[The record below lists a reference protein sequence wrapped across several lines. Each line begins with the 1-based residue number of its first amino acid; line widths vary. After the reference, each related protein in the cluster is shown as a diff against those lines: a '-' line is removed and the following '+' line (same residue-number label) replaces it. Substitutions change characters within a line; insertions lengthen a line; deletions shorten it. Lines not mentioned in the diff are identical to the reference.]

1 MSSLW
6 AWVGFSVFIV
16 AMLGIDLG
24 VLNRKAHVIRLR
36 EAAMFTALV
45 VTCAGVFNGWIFVSQ
60 GSQPGLEFLTGY
72 LIELALSV
80 DNIFVFILV
89 FSYFQVPA
97 QYQHRVLFWGIIG
110 ALAMRGGMIAAGWLL
125 VERFHWII
133 YIFGAF
139 LVYTGIRMATHD
151 EVDIKIEANPVMR
164 LIRRFMA
171 VSPTYDGQRF
181 FTKQTVA
188 GQARWLATPLFVVLI
203 MVDVVDLIFAVDSIP
218 AIFAVTADP
227 FIIFTSNVFAIL
239 GLRSMYFLLA
249 GIIEKFHYLKLGLAA
264 VLTFVGAKMLVT
276 YFEIEIPISISL
288 GVVGGVLGLSVLASL
303 LFPKNE
309 PNPLM
314 PHEESSTAAQHK
326 EHGPGGPAD

>member
-6 AWVGFSVFIV
+6 AWIGFTVFIV
-16 AMLGIDLG
+16 AMLAIDLG

-36 EAAMFTALV
+36 EAGIFTALV
-45 VTCAGVFNGWIFVSQ
+45 VACAGVFNGWIFVAE
-60 GSQPGLEFLTGY
+60 GSQAGLEFLTGY

-97 QYQHRVLFWGIIG
+97 QFQHRVLFWGIIG

-151 EVDIKIEANPVMR
+151 EVDIKIEANPVLR
-164 LIRRFMA
+164 LIRRFMP
-171 VSPTYDGQRF
+171 VSPSYDGQRF
-181 FTKQTVA
+181 FTKLTVA
-188 GQARWLATPLFVVLI
+188 DRARWFATPLFVVLV

-249 GIIEKFHYLKLGLAA
+249 GIIEKFHYLKLGLAT
-264 VLTFVGAKMLVT
+264 VLTFVGVKMLIT
-276 YFEIEIPISISL
+276 YFEMEIPIGISL
-288 GVVGGVLGLSVLASL
+288 AVVGGVLALSVIASVV
-303 LFPKNE
+303 FPKKGE
-309 PNPLM
+309 AP
-314 PHEESSTAAQHK
+314 S
-326 EHGPGGPAD
+326 PAP

>member
-6 AWVGFSVFIV
+6 AWVGFTIFIV
-16 AMLGIDLG
+16 AMLAIDLG

-36 EAAMFTALV
+36 EAAIFTTLV
-45 VTCAGVFNGWIFVSQ
+45 VACAAVFNGWIFVAE
-60 GSQPGLEFLTGY
+60 GTQPGLEFLTGY

-97 QYQHRVLFWGIIG
+97 QFQHRVLFWGIIG

-125 VERFHWII
+125 VERFDWII

-151 EVDIKIEANPVMR
+151 EVDIKIEANPVLR
-164 LIRRFMA
+164 LIRRLMP
-171 VSPTYDGQRF
+171 VSPSYDGQRF
-181 FTKQTVA
+181 FTKLPVA
-188 GQARWLATPLFVVLI
+188 DRMRWFATPLFVVLV

-218 AIFAVTADP
+218 AIFAITADP

-264 VLTFVGAKMLVT
+264 VLTFVGVKMLIT
-276 YFEIEIPISISL
+276 YFETEIPIGISL
-288 GVVGGVLGLSVLASL
+288 GVVGGVLGLSVVASM
-303 LFPKNE
+303 LFPKKGS
-309 PNPLM
+309 PVTVV
-314 PHEESSTAAQHK
+314 EEDTGVVVPPR
-326 EHGPGGPAD
+326 EDDR